1 MFFPL
6 TGGDATIT
14 TFSMKN
20 SGFVKSSG
28 DVICNVNFFQEPD
41 GVHCQ
46 NPGNLLSCTVSV
58 KVNNCD
64 ICRQN

>member
-1 MFFPL
+1 V

-14 TFSMKN
+14 TLPLKN

-28 DVICNVNFFQEPD
+28 GVIGNVIFFQEPD

-46 NPGNLLSCTVSV
+46 NPGNL
-58 KVNNCD
+58 
-64 ICRQN
+64 